1 MKRLQ
6 YADKAKVRNDM
17 KRLVLGFAAALICVT
32 FAATEADAAKRLGGG
47 GNVGTQRSITNAP
60 PAATPAKPAQGMQQ
74 SAAPAAAAPAASGMS
89 RWMPL
94 LGGLALGGALGWL
107 MGANGMGGMMVGLL
121 LAGLL
126 VFAAI
131 FVIRMLMQ
139 KRGAEP
145 QRMQYAGVGP
155 QGPAGAGSQ
164 GPFSSMGNE
173 TVAAPPPSQAAGF
186 DAPAAAVS
194 GGNAANV
201 PADFDV
207 AGFLRG
213 AKLNY
218 MKLQIAN
225 DQGNIAEL
233 REFTSDALFEE
244 LKKDLEARGSEKQQ
258 TDVLALNAGLL
269 EVVTEGDKHW
279 ASVRFSGTVRESP
292 GDASIG
298 FEEVWNLAKP
308 VNGTQG
314 WQLAG
319 IQQMH

>member
-1 MKRLQ
+1 M
-6 YADKAKVRNDM
+6 N
-17 KRLVLGFAAALICVT
+17 RLVLGFAAALLCVA
-32 FAATEADAAKRLGGG
+32 FAATEADAARLGGARS
-47 GNVGTQRSITNAP
+47 VGTQRNITSAP
-60 PAATPAKPAQGMQQ
+60 PASVPAKPAQAQQ
-74 SAAPAAAAPAASGMS
+74 AAAPATAAQPAAASGMS

-121 LAGLL
+121 LVGLL
-126 VFAAI
+126 AFAAM

-139 KRGAEP
+139 KREEASP
-145 QRMQYAGVGP
+145 QRLQYA
-155 QGPAGAGSQ
+155 
-164 GPFSSMGNE
+164 SMGSE

-186 DAPAAAVS
+186 EAPAARPV
-194 GGNAANV
+194 AANI
-201 PADFDV
+201 PAGFDV

-225 DQGNIAEL
+225 DQGNLEEL
-233 REFTSDALFEE
+233 REFTSDDLFEE
-244 LKKDLEARGSEKQQ
+244 LKKDVQARGAAKQQ
-258 TDVLALNAGLL
+258 TDVLALNADLL

-292 GDASIG
+292 GEAPTG

-308 VNGTQG
+308 VSGTQG

>member
-1 MKRLQ
+1 MK
-6 YADKAKVRNDM
+6 K
-17 KRLVLGFAAALICVT
+17 LVFGFAAALLCVT
-32 FAATEADAAKRLGGG
+32 FLAAEAEAARLGGG
-47 GNVGTQRSITNAP
+47 GRSLGAQRSFSAP
-60 PAATPAKPAQGMQQ
+60 QARPAQAQPAPQ
-74 SAAPAAAAPAASGMS
+74 PPSSVAPAAAQPAPSGMS

-107 MGANGMGGMMVGLL
+107 LGANGMGGALVGLML
-121 LAGLL
+121 FALL
-126 VFAAI
+126 VFAGV
-131 FVIRMLMQ
+131 FVFRMLTQ
-139 KRGAEP
+139 RRDETP
-145 QRMQYAGVGP
+145 LRMQYSGL
-155 QGPAGAGSQ
+155 GS
-164 GPFSSMGNE
+164 E

-186 DAPAAAVS
+186 EAQPPPAA
-194 GGNAANV
+194 GIAANM
-201 PADFDV
+201 PAGFDV

-225 DQGNIAEL
+225 DRGDLAEL
-233 REFTSDALFEE
+233 REFTSDDLFEE
-244 LKKDLEARGSEKQQ
+244 LKKDVQQRGAAQQQ
-258 TDVLALNAGLL
+258 TDVLALNADLL

-292 GDASIG
+292 GEAPTG

-308 VNGTQG
+308 VNGSQG

>member
-1 MKRLQ
+1 MKKL
-6 YADKAKVRNDM
+6 M
-17 KRLVLGFAAALICVT
+17 LGIGAALLCVA
-32 FAATEADAAKRLGGG
+32 FVATEAQAARLGGARSIG
-47 GNVGTQRSITNAP
+47 AQRSITSAP
-60 PAATPAKPAQGMQQ
+60 PASAPAKPAQQQ
-74 SAAPAAAAPAASGMS
+74 SAAPAAPAAAQPQPASGFS
-89 RWMPL
+89 RWAPL

-121 LAGLL
+121 LVALL
-126 VFAAI
+126 VFAGI
-131 FVIRMLMQ
+131 FVVRLLTQ
-139 KRGAEP
+139 KRGEAP
-145 QRMQYAGVGP
+145 QQFQYASG
-155 QGPAGAGSQ
+155 GSQ
-164 GPFSSMGNE
+164 GPYPAMGSE

-186 DAPAAAVS
+186 EAPAPQGVAT
-194 GGNAANV
+194 NV
-201 PADFDV
+201 PAGFDV

-225 DQGNIAEL
+225 DQGNLNEL
-233 REFTSDALFEE
+233 REFTTDALFEE
-244 LKKDLEARGSEKQQ
+244 FRKDVQARGDAKQQ
-258 TDVLALNAGLL
+258 TDVLALNADLL

-292 GDASIG
+292 GDAPTG

-308 VNGTQG
+308 VDGTQG